1 VRFRQRLVLAAQDAR
16 FAHLVDGDVER
27 LILNWPKV
35 DAKRLEPE
43 RTLHVKLDRTRLHAQ
58 IQVDAPPMAV
68 CEQLARLGERIAD
81 RLRETRTR

>member
-1 VRFRQRLVLAAQDAR
+1 
-16 FAHLVDGDVER
+16 VER
-27 LILNWPKV
+27 LILEWPKV
-35 DAKRLEPE
+35 DGKPLERE
-43 RTLHVKLDRTRLHAQ
+43 RTLHVRLDRTGLHAR